1 MDFDKI
7 FIKDCCPT
15 KTGGQ
20 AVMEG
25 VMMRGPERTAV
36 AVRLPDNRIFLKTE
50 MNPKRS
56 SLAKLPLVRG
66 VIAFVTSLVLGTK
79 ILTYSADVLEYFT
92 ELEEDKAAEE
102 KAYSKPS
109 DEDESEKAEFVENE
123 EAYRRPTE
131 EDEPAVEKSDE
142 ENAEGEAPEEEEFD
156 EEASEED
163 ESGEEEDNSEE
174 EKSDEEASE
183 KDESGEEEE
192 NSDEKVLG
200 EDESIEEKI
209 SAEAPGEEAPDEEKQ
224 DEEKQEEEKPAEVK
238 PTEEKPGWLERTFG
252 KKTAWNILLFLSVAF
267 ALIVSVVVFVLL
279 PTVIVNL
286 LSGVISNVIVLNLIE
301 GLFRIAM
308 FLGYIVLISKMK
320 DIQRVFEYH
329 GAEHKTIHCYENGKE
344 LTPDNAKDF
353 VRLHPRCGTS
363 FLMFVMVISLILFSL
378 LGWPN
383 LAMRIISRIVL
394 IPVVAAISYE
404 ILQWAGRSTN
414 RFVEIVSVPG
424 LLLQK
429 LTTREPDASQLEV
442 AIVSMKAVLV
452 PPETPVFE
460 GISNTDAEF
469 VEPMKID
476 RDE

>member
-92 ELEEDKAAEE
+92 ELEEEKAAEE

-109 DEDESEKAEFVENE
+109 GEDESEKAEFVENE
-123 EAYRRPTE
+123 EAYRRPTD
-131 EDEPAVEKSDE
+131 EDEPAVEDSDE
-142 ENAEGEAPEEEEFD
+142 EAPEE
-156 EEASEED
+156 
-163 ESGEEEDNSEE
+163 
-174 EKSDEEASE
+174 
-183 KDESGEEEE
+183 DESGEEEE

-209 SAEAPGEEAPDEEKQ
+209 SVEAPTEETPTEEAPAEEKPDEEKP

-267 ALIVSVVVFVLL
+267 ALVVSVVVFVLL

-286 LSGVISNVIVLNLIE
+286 LSGMISNVIVLNLIE

>member
-36 AVRLPDNRIFLKTE
+36 AVRLPDNRIFMKTE

-56 SLAKLPLVRG
+56 ALAKLPLVRG
-66 VIAFVTSLVLGTK
+66 VISFVMSLVLGTR

-92 ELEEDKAAEE
+92 ELEDEKEAAENGD
-102 KAYSKPS
+102 A
-109 DEDESEKAEFVENE
+109 
-123 EAYRRPTE
+123 
-131 EDEPAVEKSDE
+131 
-142 ENAEGEAPEEEEFD
+142 G
-156 EEASEED
+156 
-163 ESGEEEDNSEE
+163 ESG
-174 EKSDEEASE
+174 KS
-183 KDESGEEEE
+183 
-192 NSDEKVLG
+192 
-200 EDESIEEKI
+200 
-209 SAEAPGEEAPDEEKQ
+209 SA
-224 DEEKQEEEKPAEVK
+224 
-238 PTEEKPGWLERTFG
+238 EEKPGWLERTFG
-252 KKTAWNILLFLSVAF
+252 KKAAWNILLFLSVAF
-267 ALIVSVVVFVLL
+267 ALVVSIAVFVLL
-279 PTVIVNL
+279 PTVVVNL
-286 LSGVISNVIVLNLIE
+286 LSGVVHNVILLNLIE

-308 FLGYIVLISKMK
+308 FLGYIVLISRMK
-320 DIQRVFEYH
+320 DIRRVFEYH

-344 LTPDNAKDF
+344 LTPENAKDF

-383 LAMRIISRIVL
+383 LTMRIVSRLVL

-414 RFVEIVSVPG
+414 RFVELVSVPG

-429 LTTREPDASQLEV
+429 LTTREPDASELEV

-460 GISNTDAEF
+460 GITNTDAEF
-469 VEPMKID
+469 VEPMTID
-476 RDE
+476 RDA

>member
-36 AVRLPDNRIFLKTE
+36 AVRLPDNRIFMKTE

-56 SLAKLPLVRG
+56 ALAKLPLVRG
-66 VIAFVTSLVLGTK
+66 VISFVMSLVLGTR

-92 ELEEDKAAEE
+92 ELEEDKETAGKEE
-102 KAYSKPS
+102 SA
-109 DEDESEKAEFVENE
+109 D
-123 EAYRRPTE
+123 
-131 EDEPAVEKSDE
+131 
-142 ENAEGEAPEEEEFD
+142 G
-156 EEASEED
+156 
-163 ESGEEEDNSEE
+163 G
-174 EKSDEEASE
+174 
-183 KDESGEEEE
+183 E
-192 NSDEKVLG
+192 NSDA
-200 EDESIEEKI
+200 ESA
-209 SAEAPGEEAPDEEKQ
+209 SASDHGGNSS
-224 DEEKQEEEKPAEVK
+224 
-238 PTEEKPGWLERTFG
+238 EEKPGWLERTFG
-252 KKTAWNILLFLSVAF
+252 KKAAWNILLFLSVAF
-267 ALIVSVVVFVLL
+267 ALVVSIAVFVLL
-279 PTVIVNL
+279 PTVVVNL
-286 LSGVISNVIVLNLIE
+286 LSGVVHNVILLNLIE

-308 FLGYIVLISKMK
+308 FLGYIVLISRMK
-320 DIQRVFEYH
+320 DIRRVFEYH

-344 LTPDNAKDF
+344 LTPENAKDF

-383 LAMRIISRIVL
+383 LTMRIVSRLVL

-414 RFVEIVSVPG
+414 RFVELVSVPG

-429 LTTREPDASQLEV
+429 LTTREPDASELEV

-460 GISNTDAEF
+460 GITNTDAEF
-469 VEPMKID
+469 VEPMTID
-476 RDE
+476 RDA

>member
-92 ELEEDKAAEE
+92 ELEEERAAEE

-109 DEDESEKAEFVENE
+109 DEDEAVVAESVEDE
-123 EAYRRPTE
+123 EAYRRPTD
-131 EDEPAVEKSDE
+131 EDEPAVEDSDE
-142 ENAEGEAPEEEEFD
+142 EDSEEETPDEETPEEE
-156 EEASEED
+156 APEED
-163 ESGEEEDNSEE
+163 ESGEV
-174 EKSDEEASE
+174 
-183 KDESGEEEE
+183 EE
-192 NSDEKVLG
+192 NCDEKVLG

-209 SAEAPGEEAPDEEKQ
+209 SAEAPGEEKQDEVKPDEVKPGEEKQ
-224 DEEKQEEEKPAEVK
+224 DEVK

-267 ALIVSVVVFVLL
+267 ALVVSVVVFVLL